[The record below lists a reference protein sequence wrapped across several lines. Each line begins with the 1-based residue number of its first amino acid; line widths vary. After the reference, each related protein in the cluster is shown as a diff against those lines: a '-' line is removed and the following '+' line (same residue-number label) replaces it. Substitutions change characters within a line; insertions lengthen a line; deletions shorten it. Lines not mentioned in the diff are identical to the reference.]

1 MQVVAFSIGFLM
13 LLIGRKLPW
22 IYVGGIAFIV
32 GDFVAR
38 QNYFP
43 IDPGTDLLIFALASM
58 VLGVILGLYLEGPSV
73 ILATLIGGAYLITT
87 LPVLMAWDTSW
98 LTWQWAVGTGFV
110 SLLLLLLWHD
120 FTLIVL
126 STFVGTILVTE
137 VLSLAVLSRDTVFL
151 LFLILGFIVQV
162 LIWQYET

>member
-43 IDPGTDLLIFALASM
+43 IDPGTDLLIFTLASM

-137 VLSLAVLSRDTVFL
+137 VISLAVLSRDTVFL